1 MDLYGN
7 WNRMVS
13 DWRVKQPD
21 LHKENEA
28 RVVTQRDYLRDQFEE
43 IKTAMDRQKEQESA
57 FALHKKALKTPL
69 QTPTTENEEH
79 YSGHVTQ
86 PGLDKEQEE
95 TSKEESLRKAVS
107 EMSMEELEEIV
118 NAKKRGRPKNDDKE
132 LRQLSKQELNRKK
145 SAKQK
150 ADK

>member
-1 MDLYGN
+1 M
-7 WNRMVS
+7 
-13 DWRVKQPD
+13 
-21 LHKENEA
+21 
-28 RVVTQRDYLRDQFEE
+28 
-43 IKTAMDRQKEQESA
+43 
-57 FALHKKALKTPL
+57 
-69 QTPTTENEEH
+69 
-79 YSGHVTQ
+79 
-86 PGLDKEQEE
+86 DKEQEE

-107 EMSMEELEEIV
+107 GMSIEELEEIV